1 MHQSQYPLEHIYL
14 FIYFSVSNILTMGIF
29 GDNLPRIA
37 ASPLFSSNLH
47 VKESQM
53 TITSTEMNFKLIAL
67 LLSFALIFPTVWTNN
82 SYAQFYSL
90 EQEMIGNHHHQHH
103 RLQIKD

>member
-1 MHQSQYPLEHIYL
+1 
-14 FIYFSVSNILTMGIF
+14 MGMF

-37 ASPLFSSNLH
+37 ASPLFFLSNLH

-67 LLSFALIFPTVWTNN
+67 LLSFALIFPTRVDK
-82 SYAQFYSL
+82 QF
-90 EQEMIGNHHHQHH
+90 IRTVFTAWN
-103 RLQIKD
+103 RK